1 MHGFYRSSILF
12 KKRKKGRQS
21 VADCRAGYIMTGL
34 GVGGLHSDDIAYG
47 LILDSDGNIY
57 MADS

>member
-21 VADCRAGYIMTGL
+21 VADCRTGYIMTVSD
-34 GVGGLHSDDIAYG
+34 VGGLHSDDSVYE